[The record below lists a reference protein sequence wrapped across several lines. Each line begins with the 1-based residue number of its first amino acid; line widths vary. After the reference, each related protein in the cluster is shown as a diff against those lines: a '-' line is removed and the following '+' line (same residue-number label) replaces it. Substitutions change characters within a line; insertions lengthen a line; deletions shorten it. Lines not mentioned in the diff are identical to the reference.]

1 MTAMANNVQVHL
13 FDAETKKSYYLH
25 LTEEDA
31 HKAKNE
37 TPSTSSIGGTNSST
51 SDISDFGD
59 TKSNNEDVYLWNK
72 KETLLLISLYKE
84 HEEMFTSGKTKQN
97 LCWKRI
103 ATEMAQKG
111 CNISGKKCCT
121 KFQTLKR
128 TYKQIK
134 DHNNKSGNSR
144 KTWEYLDAMD
154 ELCGTKPWIEPISTA
169 SSDQNNQPAE
179 LLGPI
184 KKHKDKIH
192 ATSKNVL
199 LEYRK
204 LRAEKRDAQ
213 HKEKMDLLKDIKNL
227 IQDTIQKE

>member
-1 MTAMANNVQVHL
+1 MAAMTNNVQVHL

-72 KETLLLISLYKE
+72 KETLLLSLYKE

-179 LLGPI
+179 LLGPM

-192 ATSKNVL
+192 VFHIKKCIVGVQKTSCRKKRRAT
-199 LEYRK
+199 
-204 LRAEKRDAQ
+204 
-213 HKEKMDLLKDIKNL
+213 
-227 IQDTIQKE
+227 